1 MSRKNRRKNI
11 SLENIEVINTA
22 SKGKS
27 IARHDGRVIFING
40 AVPGDICNITV
51 FKKRRKY
58 WEARVDKIIKKSKY
72 RIEPKCSH
80 FGTCGGCK
88 WQNMQ
93 YEAQL
98 NFKQNEVLNNLSKI
112 GGVTIDKYNKIL
124 GSEKIY
130 NYRNKMEFTFSNKR
144 WLTQEE
150 ILSNE
155 NITDK
160 NALGFHVPG
169 MFDKVID
176 IKTCHLQDEPSNT
189 IRNRIREFALNN
201 KLSFFDLKKQ
211 EGLLRNLMIRISKIG
226 EIMVLVQ
233 FFNDDSKKINLLM
246 SFIKDSFSEIT
257 SLLYTINT
265 KPNNTIYDQEIICY
279 SGKNYIREKIE
290 NLTFKIGP
298 KSFFQTNSEQAKL
311 LYSSVRKL
319 ANIKNNDVVYDLY
332 TGTGTIAQFIS
343 NNAKKV
349 IGIDSVPEAIDAAM
363 KSAKDNNIRNCI
375 FYSGDMKNIFSDE
388 FILKNGKP
396 DVIIADPPRD
406 GMHKKVIEQLLK
418 ILAKRIIYVSCNPA
432 TQARDLALLKEKYN
446 IKAIQSVD
454 MFPHTHHVENILSLD
469 LR

>member
-189 IRNRIREFALNN
+189 IRNSIREFALNN

-349 IGIDSVPEAIDAAM
+349 VGIDSVPEAIDAAIE
-363 KSAKDNNIRNCI
+363 SAKDNNIRNCI

-432 TQARDLALLKEKYN
+432 TQARDLAILKEKYN
-446 IKAIQSVD
+446 IKEIQSVD

>member
-58 WEARVDKIIKKSKY
+58 WEARIDKIIKKSKY

-189 IRNRIREFALNN
+189 IRNSIREFALNN

-246 SFIKDSFSEIT
+246 SFIKDSFNEIT

-343 NNAKKV
+343 NKAKKV
-349 IGIDSVPEAIDAAM
+349 VGIDSVPEAIDAAM
-363 KSAKDNNIRNCI
+363 ESAKDNNIRNCI

-406 GMHKKVIEQLLK
+406 GMHKKVIQQLLK

-432 TQARDLALLKEKYN
+432 TQARDLAILKEKYN
-446 IKAIQSVD
+446 IKEIQSVD